1 MRYRGAY
8 VHVPFCRHKC
18 HYCDFYSFVDRDDR
32 AEAFVDRLERELE
45 SAVPFLNHP
54 LETLFVGGGT
64 PTMLGAA
71 LLARMLASIG
81 RVLPF
86 AGGAEWSVE
95 ANPETVDEAIA
106 DALAAAGVRRVSLG
120 AQSFNPR
127 LLKEL
132 ERQHDPVSVERAVKL
147 LRRAGIPQI
156 NLDLIF
162 AIPGSSLEDWRS
174 DVRSVVE
181 IAPEHVSAYGLI
193 YEPNTPLA
201 VKLSKG
207 LVSRL
212 GEEDEAQ
219 QYEYVAQA
227 LAEAG
232 YLRYEISNW
241 SRQGMHCRHNML
253 YWQNDNWWA
262 FGPSGA
268 AHGGG
273 VRWRNVPRFSTWLEH
288 GPSPQVDQVEQLDD
302 DGRVGECFM
311 LGLRVIEGM
320 LCSRVDALLGE
331 GSSSKHRRR
340 VIAGAL
346 ADGRLEY
353 SNDRL
358 RLTDR
363 GLIVAD
369 SVLSALI

>member
-1 MRYRGAY
+1 
-8 VHVPFCRHKC
+8 
-18 HYCDFYSFVDRDDR
+18 
-32 AEAFVDRLERELE
+32 
-45 SAVPFLNHP
+45 
-54 LETLFVGGGT
+54 
-64 PTMLGAA
+64 MLGAA
-71 LLARMLASIG
+71 LLARMLGSIG
-81 RVLPF
+81 RILPF
-86 AGGAEWSVE
+86 ADGAEWSVE

-132 ERQHDPVSVERAVKL
+132 ERQHDPASVSRAVNI

-162 AIPGSSLEDWRS
+162 AIPESSLEDWRE
-174 DVRSVVE
+174 DLRALLE

-207 LVSRL
+207 LVTRIA
-212 GEEDEAQ
+212 EEDEAL
-219 QYEYVAQA
+219 QYEYVAHA
-227 LAEAG
+227 LAGAG
-232 YLRYEISNW
+232 YERYEISNW

-253 YWQNDNWWA
+253 YWHNDNWWA

-268 AHGGG
+268 SHGHG

-288 GPSPQVDQVEQLDD
+288 GPSPHVDQVEQLDD

-311 LGLRVIEGM
+311 LGLRVIEGIP
-320 LCSRVDALLGE
+320 CSRVDALLEE
-331 GSSSKHRRR
+331 GPSAKRRRR
-340 VIAGAL
+340 VIVGAL